1 MNLVNP
7 QNKSFVVVD
16 DMFYVT
22 NVIEKKVVSH
32 YFNAGASCFERAE
45 DFCRYFEL
53 LSQYGDKLYI
63 SHIIYAML
71 LDKLTFRPL
80 PVTDFYDW
88 GNNGLYKNYINSL

>member
-1 MNLVNP
+1 M
-7 QNKSFVVVD
+7 
-16 DMFYVT
+16 
-22 NVIEKKVVSH
+22 SH
-32 YFNAGASCFERAE
+32 YFNAGASCFEHAE

-88 GNNGLYKNYINSL
+88 GNNGLYKTILIHYERINYRSSRIYWLSVDTSSLERRC

>member
-1 MNLVNP
+1 M
-7 QNKSFVVVD
+7 
-16 DMFYVT
+16 
-22 NVIEKKVVSH
+22 SH
-32 YFNAGASCFERAE
+32 YFYAVASCFEHAE

-71 LDKLTFRPL
+71 LDNLTFRPL